1 MLKKVLATF
10 GHGGATVEVLP
21 SVPEVAPGETV
32 QGGVLLLGGQTAQE
46 LGSLSV
52 DLVAEVHMA
61 ENSTLDPAAHPT
73 VTLPLTKVE
82 IGNRRTIAP
91 GESVMVP
98 FEIVLP
104 WETPITISRSGY
116 LSGMAVGIRAEAD
129 LVRTFVDAV
138 AIAPIV
144 VTPLPSQQRI
154 LDAMTNIG
162 FVPKAAD
169 LEYNSLRGVE
179 QQLPFIQEIEYEPPM
194 EFVEHLH
201 DVELTFVARA
211 QDLQVVVEVDKR
223 VRVSKS
229 EDTTA
234 RGETTMG
241 DFSLSHTEFDTVDW
255 EDRLQSWL
263 TNVARTPAI
272 LA

>member
-21 SVPEVAPGETV
+21 SVPEIAPGETV
-32 QGGVLLLGGQTAQE
+32 QGGVLLLGGQTEQE
-46 LGSLSV
+46 LGSLSI

-61 ENSTLDPAAHPT
+61 ENSTLAPAAHPT
-73 VTLPLTKVE
+73 VTLPFTQIEL
-82 IGNRRTIAP
+82 GNRRMIAP

-98 FEIVLP
+98 FELSIP
-104 WETPITISRSGY
+104 WETPITISRTGY

-129 LVRTFVDAV
+129 LLRTIVDAV

-162 FVPKAAD
+162 FTPKAAD
-169 LEYNSLRGVE
+169 LEYTSLRGVD
-179 QQLPFIQEIEYEPPM
+179 QQLPFIQEIEYEPPT
-194 EFVEHLH
+194 EFAEHVH
-201 DVELTFVARA
+201 DVELTFIANA
-211 QDLQVVVEVDKR
+211 TDLQVVLEVDKR
-223 VRVSKS
+223 VRVIKS
-229 EDTTA
+229 EDSSA

-241 DFSLSHTEFDTVDW
+241 DFSLSHDDFDTVDW

-272 LA
+272 LG